1 MGRLLSPF
9 LLLAL
14 LAGCATTEID
24 PRVPLRI
31 EPVMKTVQNDEGEY
45 ELRLASRTLAP
56 LNGQGPKVRLVAAI
70 HIASRD
76 YYRQVQAI
84 LDQDTV
90 TLFEGVSNKKDD
102 FKKQGPSRR
111 PDALYTKM
119 ADALGLIS
127 QYEGIDYRRE
137 HFHNA
142 DLTQGEMLARLRGET
157 LTTPKPEGP
166 DQALGAPA
174 KQAEAKFQTMMEAMN
189 GGGLMGAMANIG
201 LTFIK
206 YNPRLR
212 ATVLLGII
220 GTDPTASEQ
229 TMAKQLGGESGKRI
243 ARLIVEERNQEAIS
257 GLRGFIGRLK
267 RQVVFLTEF
276 HQYSDHCVA
285 HYSSPLEKISSLISL
300 KFVQSQLRAWS
311 SFGIFLVISKPCS
324 SNSSSE

>member
-1 MGRLLSPF
+1 MGRVLSPF

-31 EPVMKTVQNDEGEY
+31 EPVMKSVQNDDGEY

-56 LNGQGPKVRLVAAI
+56 LSGQGPKVRLVAAI
-70 HIASRD
+70 HIASRE
-76 YYRQVQAI
+76 YYRQVQEI
-84 LDQDTV
+84 LDKDTV

-111 PDALYTKM
+111 PDALYTKI

-174 KQAEAKFQTMMEAMN
+174 KQAEAKYKAM
-189 GGGLMGAMANIG
+189 
-201 LTFIK
+201 
-206 YNPRLR
+206 
-212 ATVLLGII
+212 
-220 GTDPTASEQ
+220 
-229 TMAKQLGGESGKRI
+229 
-243 ARLIVEERNQEAIS
+243 
-257 GLRGFIGRLK
+257 
-267 RQVVFLTEF
+267 TE
-276 HQYSDHCVA
+276 VM
-285 HYSSPLEKISSLISL
+285 
-300 KFVQSQLRAWS
+300 
-311 SFGIFLVISKPCS
+311 
-324 SNSSSE
+324 

>member
-1 MGRLLSPF
+1 
-9 LLLAL
+9 
-14 LAGCATTEID
+14 
-24 PRVPLRI
+24 
-31 EPVMKTVQNDEGEY
+31 VQE
-45 ELRLASRTLAP
+45 
-56 LNGQGPKVRLVAAI
+56 
-70 HIASRD
+70 
-76 YYRQVQAI
+76 I
-84 LDQDTV
+84 LDKDTV

-166 DQALGAPA
+166 DQVLGAPA

-243 ARLIVEERNQEAIS
+243 ARLIVEERNQEVIS
-257 GLRGFIGRLK
+257 GLRRFIGQRKTGETIAVFYGAAHLSGIEDALIRRFGYVPESTEWLVAVKVDPEKAGLTPEQTQQALK
-267 RQVVFLTEF
+267 MTR
-276 HQYSDHCVA
+276 
-285 HYSSPLEKISSLISL
+285 K
-300 KFVQSQLRAWS
+300 
-311 SFGIFLVISKPCS
+311 
-324 SNSSSE
+324 